1 MVILISEDDE
11 GIRSVMEMIFT
22 LKGATVYTAT
32 NGEEALALLMAG
44 NVEFD
49 ALVTDFN
56 MPKMNG
62 DELVKEVFK
71 RNIQLKK
78 IIMISGRW
86 DNSSDMEELMKEH
99 SNIQCLFK
107 PVAPD
112 TISGHLLSFT

>member
-1 MVILISEDDE
+1 MNILISEDDE
-11 GIRSVMEMIFT
+11 GVRTVIQMT
-22 LKGATVYTAT
+22 LSHEGATVYTVT
-32 NGEEALALLMAG
+32 NGEEALAMLTAG
-44 NVEFD
+44 NIQFD

-62 DELVKEVFK
+62 DELITEVFK

-86 DNSSDMEELMKEH
+86 SNSSVMDELMEQH
-99 SNIQCLFK
+99 SNVECFFK

-112 TISGHLLSFT
+112 TLIQAIF